1 MSKLVSTNSHS
12 VLSFELKELHMAKV
26 FTLLVMP
33 RTLVRVNILL
43 LILKVIATF
52 TTLEF
57 WSEITQKAHQV

>member
-1 MSKLVSTNSHS
+1 
-12 VLSFELKELHMAKV
+12 MAKV

-33 RTLVRVNILL
+33 RTLAKVDILL